1 MYADNEFLI
10 AFSNKLLE
18 IADQTTDTN
27 TEEELRNIA
36 QMAIETCVAKAT
48 CKKCGREHII
58 WHVWK

>member
-18 IADQTTDTN
+18 IADQTTDIN

-36 QMAIETCVAKAT
+36 QMAIETCV
-48 CKKCGREHII
+48 
-58 WHVWK
+58 